1 MQYRPVERAIAGAAS
16 FLSPEV
22 TKRSFLGQRCYESI
36 ASQHDSELCPSRSE
50 AHARGGRHRS
60 LRYTMIA
67 GTWQARG
74 VPTNPM
80 PVFRSDADAVA
91 SIDSNGA
98 AKHPRGPTD
107 QPESDA

>member
-1 MQYRPVERAIAGAAS
+1 
-16 FLSPEV
+16 
-22 TKRSFLGQRCYESI
+22 
-36 ASQHDSELCPSRSE
+36 
-50 AHARGGRHRS
+50 
-60 LRYTMIA
+60 MIA